1 MNKNFTT
8 AKIAKRSDADAENVS
23 SFLTFNLWVK
33 GDKHRVYI
41 NDYKRRTIG
50 YIDLDNDN
58 ELIINDRQG
67 NTQDEIDY
75 AVAAFTAE
83 YITIDEQTSNDSS
96 VAEMTEDSVKANKI
110 KAELIERT
118 NGGFKKQETRDKAV
132 KLINEAAYPAEWW
145 VDNEDTLLC
154 CKLADAMRCVQHG
167 SIELAP
173 YRDFTVPSAH
183 N

>member
-1 MNKNFTT
+1 MMNFTT
-8 AKIAKRSDADAENVS
+8 AKIAKRANAESDS
-23 SFLTFNLWVK
+23 HFLTFNLWVK

-50 YIDLDNDN
+50 YIDLDNN
-58 ELIINDRQG
+58 NALVVNDRQG

-75 AVAAFTAE
+75 AVAAFFTDE
-83 YITIDEQTSNDSS
+83 YITIDEQTSNDSD
-96 VAEMTEDSVKANKI
+96 VAETEDSVKASKI

-118 NGGFKKQETRDKAV
+118 DLFKKKETRDKAV
-132 KLINEAAYPAEWW
+132 KLVNEATYPAEWW
-145 VDNEDTLLC
+145 IDNEDILLC

-167 SIELAP
+167 SVELKP
-173 YRDFTVPSAH
+173 YRDFSVPSAH

>member
-1 MNKNFTT
+1 MTNFTT
-8 AKIAKRSDADAENVS
+8 AKIAKRANAESDS
-23 SFLTFNLWVK
+23 HFLTFNLWVK

-50 YIDLDNDN
+50 YIDLDSNN
-58 ELIINDRQG
+58 ELVISDRQG
-67 NTQDEIDY
+67 NTQEEIDY

-83 YITIDEQTSNDSS
+83 YITEQASDDST
-96 VAEMTEDSVKANKI
+96 VAEDSVKASKI

-118 NGGFKKQETRDKAV
+118 DLFKKQETRDKAV
-132 KLINEAAYPAEWW
+132 KLINDAAYPAKWW
-145 VDNEDTLLC
+145 IDNEDILLC

-167 SIELAP
+167 SVELKP
-173 YRDFTVPSAH
+173 YRDFSVPNAH

>member
-1 MNKNFTT
+1 MMNNFTT
-8 AKIAKRSDADAENVS
+8 AKIAKRADAES
-23 SFLTFNLWVK
+23 DSHFLTFNFWSK

-41 NDYKRRTIG
+41 NDYKRRTLG
-50 YIDLDNDN
+50 YIDLDSNN
-58 ELIINDRQG
+58 ELVISDNQG
-67 NTQDEIDY
+67 NTAGEIEY

-83 YITIDEQTSNDSS
+83 YLTDAEAEAETETEQADSTD
-96 VAEMTEDSVKANKI
+96 VAKADKI

-118 NGGFKKQETRDKAV
+118 ELFKKPETRDKAV

-145 VDNEDTLLC
+145 IDNEDVLLC

-167 SIELAP
+167 SVELKP
-173 YRDFTVPSAH
+173 YRDFSVPNAH